1 MRIKVSPTRIELL
14 RLRRRVELARRG
26 HKLLKDKLDGL
37 LQRFYKIRRD
47 YLALH
52 EDLEPRLTQIFFKSV
67 MASALTPAQDLLCSE
82 PAQVEVE
89 TTIENIMGVRI
100 PHYRLTVTG
109 EPCFEPLSATVE
121 LDEAR
126 RGFANI
132 LPDLI
137 KLAASSRSLRLIAAQ
152 ITETRRRVNALE
164 YVLIPE
170 LVRNLTHIRM
180 QLTERE
186 RSAQVVLLKIK
197 GG

>member
-47 YLALH
+47 YLTLH
-52 EDLEPRLTQIFFKSV
+52 EELEPRLTQIFFKSV
-67 MASALTPAQDLLCSE
+67 MASALTPAHALLCPE
-82 PAQVEVE
+82 PAQAEVE
-89 TTIENIMGVRI
+89 TRIENIMGVRI
-100 PHYRLTVTG
+100 PNYKLTVTG
-109 EPCFEPLSATVE
+109 EPCFNPLSATVE

-126 RGFANI
+126 RGFAQV

-137 KLAASSRSLRLIAAQ
+137 KLAAASRSLRLIAAQ

-170 LVRNLTHIRM
+170 LTRNLTHIRM